1 MHGAMQSECADC
13 KKRQKST
20 GKEWLS
26 SEIVMKKENGRI
38 WERIKM
44 V

>member
-1 MHGAMQSECADC
+1 VQTVRKD
-13 KKRQKST
+13 KRVQEK
-20 GKEWLS
+20 WLS